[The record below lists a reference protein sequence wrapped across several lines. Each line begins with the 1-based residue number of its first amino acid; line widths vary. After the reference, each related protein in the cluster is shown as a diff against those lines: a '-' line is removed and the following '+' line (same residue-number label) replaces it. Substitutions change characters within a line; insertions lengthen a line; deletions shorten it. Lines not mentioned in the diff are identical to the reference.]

1 MLTRE
6 FIDSLL
12 ARCLPIPES
21 GCLIWEG
28 RISDGYGYIWLN
40 GHNFRVHRLVYE
52 YFNGPLPRGL
62 MPDHL
67 CRVRS
72 CANHHHMEPVTNRVN
87 VLRGIGPTAIA
98 ARKTHCQNGHP
109 FTSENL
115 GTPCKSSGHIR
126 VCKKCAVIRQ
136 TRYRARKV
144 EYATLL

>member
-28 RISDGYGYIWLN
+28 RISDCYGYIWL
-40 GHNFRVHRLVYE
+40 
-52 YFNGPLPRGL
+52 
-62 MPDHL
+62 
-67 CRVRS
+67 
-72 CANHHHMEPVTNRVN
+72 
-87 VLRGIGPTAIA
+87 
-98 ARKTHCQNGHP
+98 NGHP

-136 TRYRARKV
+136 TSYRARKV